1 MNKGAFALF
10 FVAITLCLAT
20 VAWAAELSA
29 DVVTTTQGRTM
40 TSKIIVK
47 GDKSRMEGQGRPG
60 YTIVRKDKE
69 VVWLVNPAQKSYM
82 EMKLNQS
89 RQPGVGEK
97 VQGEISRKLLGSE
110 TIDAHPAQKYEVAYT
125 AQGKTTKMYQWMAT
139 DIKFPVKMAAVDGSW
154 TTEYKNIKMGGQT
167 DDLFEVPGGYTKSE
181 MPSIPGMPKGM
192 AMPKQPE

>member
-1 MNKGAFALF
+1 
-10 FVAITLCLAT
+10 
-20 VAWAAELSA
+20 
-29 DVVTTTQGRTM
+29 
-40 TSKIIVK
+40 
-47 GDKSRMEGQGRPG
+47 
-60 YTIVRKDKE
+60 
-69 VVWLVNPAQKSYM
+69 M

-110 TIDAHPAQKYEVAYT
+110 TIDAHPAQKYEVTYT

-139 DIKFPVKMAAVDGSW
+139 DINFPVKMAAVDGSW

>member
-10 FVAITLCLAT
+10 FVAITLCLAAVT
-20 VAWAAELSA
+20 WAAELSA

-69 VVWLVNPAQKSYM
+69 VIWLVNPAQKSYM

-110 TIDAHPAQKYEVAYT
+110 TIDAHPAQKYEVTYT

-139 DIKFPVKMAAVDGSW
+139 DIKFPVKMAAADGSW